1 MSDERSLHR
10 FAHEA
15 MTTAFEVVIAGQPVP
30 YARQAAQAVFS
41 EIDRLEGWLS
51 RFDPGS
57 DISQINRLQPGG
69 SVRVSADVFECLQ
82 IAAKVYAETGGA
94 FDPTLGALMDAR
106 QKPETHR
113 SALGHTGMNGLE
125 LREIRY
131 TLPEAEADAGAEKSA
146 KVTKAFVVS
155 FRDIQGRASPGGL
168 SLDLGGIGKGF
179 ALDRMVPILEDWGI
193 ENALIHAGTS
203 TALALG
209 SAGDTHSPGWPVGV
223 GGEWSRA
230 IGIERIFLDNAAL
243 SRSGIEVKG
252 RHILDPR
259 TGEPAAG
266 HLTAWVR
273 CPAAALADA
282 LSTAFLVMNTE
293 EVEAYCLQHLD
304 VSALLVTE
312 GRDTPSVHRFGAW
325 D

>member
-1 MSDERSLHR
+1 MSAERPLHR

-15 MTTAFEVVIAGQPVP
+15 MTTAFEVVIAGQPLP

-41 EIDRLEGWLS
+41 EIDRLEGLLS
-51 RFDPGS
+51 RFAPGS
-57 DISQINRLQPGG
+57 DISQINRLQPGD
-69 SVRVSADVFECLQ
+69 SVRVSADVFECLR
-82 IAAKVYAETGGA
+82 IAARVHAETSGA
-94 FDPTLGALMDAR
+94 FDPTVGALMDAR
-106 QKPETHR
+106 QKPEPHR
-113 SALGHTGMNGLE
+113 SAPGHAGMNGLE

-131 TLPEAEADAGAEKSA
+131 TPPEAEADAGLEKPPE
-146 KVTKAFVVS
+146 VPKAFVVS
-155 FRDIQGRASPGGL
+155 FRDIQGRACSGGL

-179 ALDRMVPILEDWGI
+179 ALDRMVPILADWGI

-209 SAGDTHSPGWPVGV
+209 SAGEMGRPGWPVGV
-223 GGEWSRA
+223 GGEWSRTV
-230 IGIERIFLDNAAL
+230 GIERIFLHNTAL

-252 RHILDPR
+252 RHVLDPR
-259 TGEPAAG
+259 TGKPAVG

-273 CPAAALADA
+273 CPAAAPADA

-293 EVEAYCLQHLD
+293 EVEAYCLQHPD

-312 GRDTPSVHRFGAW
+312 GGDTPGVHRFGVW